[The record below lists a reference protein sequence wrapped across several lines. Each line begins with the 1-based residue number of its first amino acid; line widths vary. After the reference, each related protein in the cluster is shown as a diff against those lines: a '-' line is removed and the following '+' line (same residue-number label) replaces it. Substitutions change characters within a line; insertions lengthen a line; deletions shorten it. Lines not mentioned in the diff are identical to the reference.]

1 MKCETEALRAM
12 LEGEAVET
20 ISGIEYSS
28 GKLLGRDVVIATCGI
43 GKVFAAL
50 CAQTMIL
57 TYSPD
62 VIINT
67 GVAGTLTENDKT
79 TAENAIKDYYNNNST
94 GNAASD
100 EELKSTLDSIANI
113 LGMNSAN
120 WFN

>member
-1 MKCETEALRAM
+1 MENIFGA
-12 LEGEAVET
+12 EGESVTGVTTEELIDTVVSSQIVTDAIKNASKDSEDNVVE
-20 ISGIEYSS
+20 
-28 GKLLGRDVVIATCGI
+28 DP
-43 GKVFAAL
+43 F
-50 CAQTMIL
+50 
-57 TYSPD
+57 
-62 VIINT
+62 

-79 TAENAIKDYYNNNST
+79 AAENAIKDYYNNNST